1 VPFEDSPSKRSRTAS
16 SDTSRAEKP
25 YPCDQCDLSY
35 ENSPSLG
42 RHKREKHGTPTKFG
56 CMHCGA
62 EFLRPEG
69 VKNHIDKN
77 ICSSLRG
84 ELPPPLTLHH
94 TGDWAPDSYME
105 GHIASPNGSDSWSP
119 CQDSLP
125 TAPARRLE
133 QTRSYLWSLGASVQ
147 NILLS
152 AASAR
157 FAFLEY
163 CERYRR
169 DKSRCTRPRP
179 PSRSPWPPAFDLP
192 PPQDLEYLLLLQ
204 RRARRRLC
212 VMEAFHLT
220 HRKFTLH
227 ALELMDS
234 NPTECRSGQ
243 IMRHMASVKQ
253 AWKDGV
259 DAAHRLLSGKLPREL
274 HSVLGVAQ
282 LASAIR
288 SAMDDIDSPIAS
300 EDKFLSDLSR
310 WRQLL
315 PFESYAAF
323 DCYADSLW
331 DNRPPSDLAWKT
343 TQDVDTLVY
352 FQDLLADMLSHIES
366 TPPEEVD
373 LGFAPPPLGVV
384 SHSQDS
390 PTHSPVSSIP
400 IPDQVSPATINNL
413 DIPNEDDFKPSTL
426 ADLALYAA
434 GAIFAL
440 ILAYILRKSPA
451 PPLHK
456 SALTPRSSIHRS
468 LHRPS
473 LVPLLH
479 HYGASITR
487 PPRPVSL
494 AAPCIPSYKLPASPT
509 LDPAIGNGPHPRCR
523 DADPPT
529 SPVYDARRP
538 GVAAAHR
545 AVFRRHCRGQL
556 RCARFLMMIQ

>member
-1 VPFEDSPSKRSRTAS
+1 MPPKRLRSLAPSGDSPNKRSRAAS
-16 SDTSRAEKP
+16 SDTSQAEKP
-25 YPCDQCDLSY
+25 YPCNQCDLSY

-56 CMHCGA
+56 CKHCGA

-77 ICSSLRG
+77 ICSSLQLRG
-84 ELPPPLTLHH
+84 SLMRH
-94 TGDWAPDSYME
+94 TDNWALAWTASFMAD
-105 GHIASPNGSDSWSP
+105 HIASPNGSDPSSP
-119 CQDSLP
+119 YQHSCL
-125 TAPARRLE
+125 PARVRRFE
-133 QTRSYLWSLGASVQ
+133 QTISWLFSLGASGE
-147 NILLS
+147 S
-152 AASAR
+152 ALRDSRAYDEFVPEMGS
-157 FAFLEY
+157 FA
-163 CERYRR
+163 ERRERERHER

-179 PSRSPWPPAFDLP
+179 PCKSPLPPAFDLP

-204 RRARRRLC
+204 RRARRRLY
-212 VMEAFHLT
+212 VMEAFRST

-227 ALELMDS
+227 ALEHMDS
-234 NPTECRSGQ
+234 NPTECRSDQ

-315 PFESYAAF
+315 PSESHAAF

-373 LGFAPPPLGVV
+373 LASALPSLDVV
-384 SHSQDS
+384 THSQDS
-390 PTHSPVSSIP
+390 PTHSPVSPIP
-400 IPDQVSPATINNL
+400 IPPEVPPATINNL

-440 ILAYILRKSPA
+440 ILAYILRKSP
-451 PPLHK
+451 PSTLHK

-468 LHRPS
+468 LHRSS
-473 LVPLLH
+473 LVP
-479 HYGASITR
+479 
-487 PPRPVSL
+487 
-494 AAPCIPSYKLPASPT
+494 
-509 LDPAIGNGPHPRCR
+509 
-523 DADPPT
+523 
-529 SPVYDARRP
+529 
-538 GVAAAHR
+538 
-545 AVFRRHCRGQL
+545 
-556 RCARFLMMIQ
+556 